1 MMPIGDP
8 QDRFF
13 FLILSLMI
21 DSYILTQTLRSDC
34 VSEKENGKK
43 MFEIVVNLMIQ
54 ESNDHQTDRQ
64 AI

>member
-13 FLILSLMI
+13 FLILTVMI
-21 DSYILTQTLRSDC
+21 DSYILTQTLQSDC
-34 VSEKENGKK
+34 VSEKK
-43 MFEIVVNLMIQ
+43 MEQMYEIVVNLMIY
-54 ESNDHQTDRQ
+54 ESNDNQTDRQ